1 MSKKINRDDVDK
13 LYDYDLHIPSRTLYM
28 GSVTVDQTEGESGTD
43 AQMAERLIK
52 GLHILDNAAPK
63 GDQPITIIM
72 NNPGGDEYDGFAIY
86 DAIKACKN
94 FVTIIVYGKAMS
106 MGGIILQAA
115 DKRIMS
121 PNSRFMMHYGQ
132 FGIAANAKDVYKWVE
147 DNKKI
152 DTLMEDIFLEKMS
165 EKDPTINRDKLQEML
180 KDDFIVDAQEAVDL
194 GFADAVLGQEE
205 EDETT

>member
-28 GSVTVDQTEGESGTD
+28 GSVTVDVDQGESGTD
-43 AQMAERLIK
+43 AHMAERIMK
-52 GLHILDNAAPK
+52 GLHILDNAAPA

-94 FVTIIVYGKAMS
+94 HVTIIVYGKAMS

-132 FGIAANAKDVYKWVE
+132 FGISANAKDVYQWVE

-152 DTLMEDIFLEKMS
+152 DTLMEDIFLEKMIV
-165 EKDPTINRDKLQEML
+165 KTPNITRKKLQEML
-180 KDDFIVDAQEAVDL
+180 KADFIVAAAEAVEM
-194 GFADAVLGQEE
+194 GFADEILGEE
-205 EDETT
+205 

>member
-28 GSVTVDQTEGESGTD
+28 GSAYSDMESGESGTD
-43 AQMAERLIK
+43 SVMAERVIK
-52 GLHILDNAAPK
+52 ALHILDNSAPK
-63 GDQPITIIM
+63 GDQPIHIIM

-94 FVTIIVYGKAMS
+94 HVTITVYGKAMS

-132 FGIAANAKDVYKWVE
+132 FSISANAKDVYKWVD
-147 DNKKI
+147 DNKRI
-152 DTLMEDIFLEKMS
+152 DTLMEDIFLEKMI
-165 EKDPTINRDKLQEML
+165 EKDPDMDRAKLQDML
-180 KDDFIVDAQEAVDL
+180 KDDFIVDAAEAVAL
-194 GFADAVLGQEE
+194 GFADAVLGQE
-205 EDETT
+205 DEAE

>member
-28 GSVTVDQTEGESGTD
+28 GSVTVDVDQGESGTD
-43 AQMAERLIK
+43 AHMAERLMK
-52 GLHILDNAAPK
+52 GLHILDNAAPS

-94 FVTIIVYGKAMS
+94 HVTIIVYGKAMS

-132 FGIAANAKDVYKWVE
+132 FGISANAKDVYQWVE

-152 DTLMEDIFLEKMS
+152 DTLMEDIFLEKMVV
-165 EKDPTINRDKLQEML
+165 KTPNMTRKKLQEML
-180 KDDFIVDAQEAVDL
+180 KADFIVDAAEAVEM
-194 GFADAVLGQEE
+194 GFADEILGEE
-205 EDETT
+205 GEENE